1 MTEIASPP
9 RRFDRRSFLKGT
21 GVMLVAIGTPQLLN
35 PKSAFAA
42 LDDSAIGPALVDPQ
56 QIDSWLGI
64 QGNGMVT
71 LFTGKVELGTGVS
84 TTAMQLVA
92 DELDVPFSKV
102 RVVEGDTWWTVDQG
116 FTAGSQTNKT
126 QYSATGALR
135 QAAAEARLA
144 LLNMASK
151 QLGAP
156 VAQLT
161 VKDGV
166 VSVQGDSSR
175 SVTYA
180 QLIGDK
186 HFDLKV
192 TGKAVPKTFDQY
204 KIVGT
209 SVRRPEVDEKVMAT
223 FAYTQDVRIPGLVH
237 ARVVRPPTLD
247 STLVSVDGWK
257 GKTPPGVIKVVVKK
271 NFVAVVAKEEWQAI
285 EAANALRVKWNVA
298 PLPSYA
304 TYYEDL
310 QKLSPTTNRLL
321 IDTRDID
328 AALSKAA
335 KTVEGGQTSSISAT
349 EISDGAVARLA
360 KFSPS
365 K

>member
-186 HFDLKV
+186 
-192 TGKAVPKTFDQY
+192 
-204 KIVGT
+204 
-209 SVRRPEVDEKVMAT
+209 R
-223 FAYTQDVRIPGLVH
+223 
-237 ARVVRPPTLD
+237 
-247 STLVSVDGWK
+247 
-257 GKTPPGVIKVVVKK
+257 
-271 NFVAVVAKEEWQAI
+271 
-285 EAANALRVKWNVA
+285 
-298 PLPSYA
+298 
-304 TYYEDL
+304 
-310 QKLSPTTNRLL
+310 
-321 IDTRDID
+321 
-328 AALSKAA
+328 
-335 KTVEGGQTSSISAT
+335 
-349 EISDGAVARLA
+349 
-360 KFSPS
+360 
-365 K
+365 